1 MEVLICLY
9 RVIFIMIIVDMGAS
23 QSFNAIHQSRSCG

>member
-1 MEVLICLY
+1 
-9 RVIFIMIIVDMGAS
+9 MIIVDMGAS